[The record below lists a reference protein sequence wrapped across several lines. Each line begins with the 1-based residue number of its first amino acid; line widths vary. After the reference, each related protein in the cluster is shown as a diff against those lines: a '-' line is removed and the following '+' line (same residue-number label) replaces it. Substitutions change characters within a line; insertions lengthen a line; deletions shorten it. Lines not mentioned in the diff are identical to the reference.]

1 MRIRI
6 NAHYRPYA
14 HEVGSSCLLP
24 NSSWKVTVF
33 PTRVEFANLV
43 SEGSQKSF
51 FVRCAVVGPLSQ
63 FTVMQDLE
71 RKWVRVFGR
80 GGHGFFSYR
89 LLSFAHDIV
98 LFLERAPEGGMA
110 FTHKEVTHVLK
121 GKEEFIMSSGSPSF
135 SNVCAERMHF
145 GCHKR
150 QDWTLVKRRLSL
162 REILPIWFELG
173 KNVPKISMLNAGTA
187 RLLTRC
193 SMTISQ
199 KDREEVGKCFLDLF
213 RVGFE
218 GILVP
223 RLEDTDYQGVIPDR
237 AGAPKESS
245 PLMLLGEGARLIRQ
259 LLVQE
264 REEQLSILP
273 CLPPEIHAGRF
284 VGVEC
289 EGLILDLE
297 WSKKSIRRLILYP
310 KRERV
315 CHLKF
320 QPAIRSYRLRR
331 GLRDRGATYRVD
343 QPLDVVENSF
353 YILDR
358 FQK

>member
-1 MRIRI
+1 MRIRV
-6 NAHYRPYA
+6 NAHYRPYS

-24 NSSWKVTVF
+24 NSSWKVTLF
-33 PTRVEFANLV
+33 PARIELTSLV
-43 SEGSQKSF
+43 SEESF
-51 FVRCAVVGPLSQ
+51 FVSCAVVGPLSQ

-80 GGHGFFSYR
+80 GPCGFFSYR

-110 FTHKEVTHVLK
+110 FTYKEMTHVLK
-121 GKEEFIMSSGSPSF
+121 GREEFIMSSSVPSF
-135 SNVCAERMHF
+135 PSMCAEKMHF

-162 REILPIWFELG
+162 KEILPIWFELG
-173 KNVPKISMLNAGTA
+173 KNIPKISMMNVGTA
-187 RLLTRC
+187 RLLTQCRAA
-193 SMTISQ
+193 IRR
-199 KDREEVGKCFLDLF
+199 KDHEKVGRYFLNLF

-223 RLEDTDYQGVIPDR
+223 CLRDTGYQGVVPDR
-237 AGAPKESS
+237 DEIPSGGS
-245 PLMLLGEGARLIRQ
+245 PLMLLVEGARLIRQ

-264 REEQLSILP
+264 QEGELLILP
-273 CLPPEIHAGRF
+273 CLPSEIHAGRF

-289 EGLILDLE
+289 EGLTIDLE
-297 WSKKSIRRLILYP
+297 WSKKSIRRLILCP
-310 KRERV
+310 KIGRV
-315 CHLKF
+315 YHFKF
-320 QPAIRSYRLRR
+320 QPEIRSFRLRR
-331 GLRDRGATYRVD
+331 GLRDRGLTYQVD
-343 QPLDVVENSF
+343 QPIEVAENPF